1 MCWDHFE
8 VDLTKLGSA
17 PKVARRSVWTD
28 RAPVPELCV
37 GQGQAGRAGLVGWGA
52 LGWLPSPAPS
62 PPGAVPCP
70 CARWGPEP
78 GRDLVHAQ

>member
-1 MCWDHFE
+1 MFWDHFE
-8 VDLTKLGSA
+8 VDLTKLGSGL
-17 PKVARRSVWTD
+17 KVATSTCSK
-28 RAPVPELCV
+28 LCV
-37 GQGQAGRAGLVGWGA
+37 RWGQAGRAGLVGVGA

-78 GRDLVHAQ
+78 GRDLVPAQ